1 MTAATCSVQLPLF
14 TEITGDLED
23 RVPSDG
29 LTLDTLAGP
38 VDLVAVQRALA
49 GEHVEL
55 TTAELAYTNTL
66 ISQQMTA
73 RPARLRLGA
82 TTTVVNM
89 RGRRDDPG
97 YADVVYVGR
106 AQYSGG
112 WHLAASPL
120 ANPFRIGRDGSAT
133 DVLARYEQHIRSRP
147 DLLDLARSLR
157 GRRLGCW
164 CAPEPCHADVIARI
178 ADTPEGG

>member
-1 MTAATCSVQLPLF
+1 MTAATCAVQLPLF
-14 TEITGDLED
+14 TEITAALDD

-29 LTLDTLAGP
+29 LTLDTPAGP
-38 VDLVAVQRALA
+38 VDLVAVDRALS
-49 GEHVEL
+49 GERIEL
-55 TTAELAYTNTL
+55 TTAEHAYVHTL
-66 ISQQMTA
+66 ITKRMTA

-82 TTTVVNM
+82 STTVVNL

-112 WHLAASPL
+112 WHLPASPL
-120 ANPFRIGRDGSAT
+120 ANPLRIGRDGSAA
-133 DVLARYEQHIRSRP
+133 DVIARYEQHLRSRP
-147 DLLDLARSLR
+147 DLVELARSLR

-164 CAPEPCHADVIARI
+164 CAPQPCHADVIARI
-178 ADTPEGG
+178 ADTPERG